1 MVSGLSSTRVL
12 GPSVGAFVAAGGD
25 GTIKSLYT
33 PSLEVVDIA
42 TGSDIAAWEK
52 HIEAVA
58 FIGDAKRSKN

>member
-42 TGSDIAAWEK
+42 TGSDIAAWDK

-58 FIGDAKRSKN
+58 FIGDD